1 MTATATTHV
10 HADDPIVVTPAI
22 RDANRHTA
30 DVVAVAV
37 HNDGDQEVLP
47 FEQVAAV
54 SSADMHVWH
63 IVAVAYGYL
72 DDDGTWTETDRA
84 VRRYWTVTDTHGS
97 ESHYATR
104 LEHQ

>member
-10 HADDPIVVTPAI
+10 HADDPIVVTGAI
-22 RDANRHTA
+22 RDANRYTN
-30 DVVAVAV
+30 DVVSVAV
-37 HNDGDQEVLP
+37 HNDGEQEVLP
-47 FEQVAAV
+47 FERVLAV
-54 SSADMHVWH
+54 SGADMHVWH

-72 DDDGTWTETDRA
+72 DDDGTWTETARA
-84 VRRYWTVTDTHGS
+84 VRRYWTVTDTHAH